1 LGIPAGVIA
10 VNKYWIN
17 QIWNSPHFGGASPA
31 SPAYLATWI
40 QMQDHYKALR
50 TVLFQNLTQFE
61 NLIGAENKVLRSVPE
76 YPVHFSTN
84 KTLSNH
90 LLLDQMYVSH
100 FPYPTSLDE
109 PITRIVLSALHLPE
123 DIQRL
128 ATVILS
134 YDPTL

>member
-1 LGIPAGVIA
+1 
-10 VNKYWIN
+10 
-17 QIWNSPHFGGASPA
+17 
-31 SPAYLATWI
+31 
-40 QMQDHYKALR
+40 MQDHYKALR

-128 ATVILS
+128 ATAILS